1 MAADPPP
8 DICHIVTSDS
18 LSPPHFRTPTAPGLS
33 HRPRRISH
41 GRRKTRC
48 DPLFPKHLRV
58 AAFKKGVRSRMSHQ
72 SDLASC
78 TMYDI
83 LQLRAHPHFLHGVA
97 PEEIHARLGEASF
110 LPANLA
116 PASGF
121 TYSALSMDFVLGAEV
136 GEDGELEILQGLE
149 VLEDEDEETREDK
162 LAEVGLSLP
171 QEPAA
176 AVPAVLYH
184 DSLQY
189 IENIHEFSESYDDRG
204 VGPLVERWAL
214 TTAAGLPGAAYE
226 IILLLLFSLKR
237 RYPSQVPGW
246 TNVRELFSHDIKH
259 LPGLQRLLCEFPVWG
274 AAYEEH
280 QRRVGRRG
288 KSWVAR
294 CLTAPG
300 LRLLHLF
307 FFCLHSQS
315 INTPAEGA
323 PNTRC
328 LFCSKLLLLV
338 EAGFV
343 ETAIFIKS
351 VQPQLR
357 DAVMCEILQ
366 LARNFF
372 ADSLRWVGEHLK
384 TCTYVDGQGRKHSHH
399 SNEDGGAVE
408 YETNTKLQQ
417 CFSHHHDFVV
427 YCDAILLQRAR
438 MILAK
443 KKGLERDLLLS
454 ESAAVASIA
463 DSFSA
468 NLDEF

>member
-1 MAADPPP
+1 
-8 DICHIVTSDS
+8 
-18 LSPPHFRTPTAPGLS
+18 
-33 HRPRRISH
+33 
-41 GRRKTRC
+41 
-48 DPLFPKHLRV
+48 
-58 AAFKKGVRSRMSHQ
+58 
-72 SDLASC
+72 
-78 TMYDI
+78 
-83 LQLRAHPHFLHGVA
+83 
-97 PEEIHARLGEASF
+97 
-110 LPANLA
+110 
-116 PASGF
+116 
-121 TYSALSMDFVLGAEV
+121 MDFVLGAQV
-136 GEDGELEILQGLE
+136 GEDVELEILQGLE

-214 TTAAGLPGAAYE
+214 TSAAGMPGAAFE

-246 TNVRELFSHDIKH
+246 TNVRELFSHDVKY

-274 AAYEEH
+274 PAYEEH

-300 LRLLHLF
+300 LRLLHVF
-307 FFCLHSQS
+307 FFCPHSQP

-328 LFCSKLLLLV
+328 LYCSKLLLLA

-343 ETAIFIKS
+343 ETAIFAKS

-357 DAVMCEILQ
+357 DAVMSEILQ

-372 ADSLRWVGEHLK
+372 ADSLRWIADHLK
-384 TCTYVDGQGRKHSHH
+384 TCSYVDGQGRKHSHH
-399 SNEDGGAVE
+399 SNEDGMVVE
-408 YETNTKLQQ
+408 YETNAKLQH
-417 CFSHHHDFVV
+417 CFSQHHDFVV
-427 YCDAILLQRAR
+427 CCDAILLQRAR

-454 ESAAVASIA
+454 ESAAVACIA
-463 DSFSA
+463 DSFCA